1 MAYAS
6 IEDVW
11 KRKGTDIPDT
21 DYVTALL
28 EDAAIIIDAYNRNAT
43 DEAKKLVS
51 CNMFSG
57 HSEAERKVYLLERHR
72 QLRQQWYIRRPG
84 QMQMEAANC
93 I

>member
-28 EDAAIIIDAYNRNAT
+28 DDAAIIIDAYNRNAT
-43 DEAKKLVS
+43 DDNNVWEPGAQ
-51 CNMFSG
+51 G
-57 HSEAERKVYLLERHR
+57 SEALWKEIET
-72 QLRQQWYIRRPG
+72 
-84 QMQMEAANC
+84 E
-93 I
+93 